1 MATFEL
7 TGIYAKT
14 LGFFSA
20 SRSRSIDFGPIR
32 PMFRLEAATFARPAI
47 P

>member
-1 MATFEL
+1 MATIEL
-7 TGIYAKT
+7 TAIYAKT

-20 SRSRSIDFGPIR
+20 SRSCSIDFGR
-32 PMFRLEAATFARPAI
+32 FQPMFRLEAATFARKAI